1 MMTYQ
6 QPDTCARG
14 HSPCVCSHHVG
25 HVHEGLAHPA
35 EISMK
40 ALASYFPS
48 HQDTLPI
55 RPGKGTEFR
64 YHIQPKKSHSGQ
76 KPFVPSPIAPGRK
89 ISGAHTLASYY
100 ITDAPPAPARA
111 ATMTRTTSRTTPH
124 QFTFFIV
131 MLNHNLFRYQQAE
144 LQPHTPSAPWLAQ
157 GHTLWACLHRGFL
170 GQLHTPS
177 SYTQSLY
184 TWLLHSHWMEPMMI

>member
-1 MMTYQ
+1 MMTYRQ
-6 QPDTCARG
+6 LDTCARG

-35 EISMK
+35 EISMM

-48 HQDTLPI
+48 HQDTPPI
-55 RPGKGTEFR
+55 RLVKDTEFR
-64 YHIQPKKSHSGQ
+64 HHIQPKKSPSGPR
-76 KPFVPSPIAPGRK
+76 PFVPLMNEPGTS
-89 ISGAHTLASYY
+89 ITTTHTTASYY

-124 QFTFFIV
+124 QLTFFIV
-131 MLNHNLFRYQQAE
+131 MQYHNLFQCQQAE
-144 LQPHTPSAPWLAQ
+144 LQPHIPSAPWLAR

-177 SYTQSLY
+177 SYT
-184 TWLLHSHWMEPMMI
+184 